1 MTRKLSRLIGVST
14 IAAIAGLAI
23 AATASAH
30 VEVEADGDA
39 VAGQPARLVFRVPNE
54 RDDAATVTIEIQ
66 MPQDVDLTDVV
77 ADEVEGWTITTTTR
91 DGDIVDTITW
101 DATGPGLV
109 GEDSVELPVA
119 VGPLPAVESLTF
131 PTVQTYDDGE
141 VVRWIEPAP
150 RRRTRARA
158 PRPDARD
165 HACRHPRTRP
175 RRPNRPNRL
184 RRCTGTDG
192 AGRDAGDRGGDA
204 RDRHRRR
211 ARHRDHSDT
220 ATVTAATEV
229 STSSTAVEADDD
241 DGSTVWPWVV
251 AGIIVLVVVVVVG
264 GTVIARRRTSG

>member
-1 MTRKLSRLIGVST
+1 MSAPSRRSQVSR
-14 IAAIAGLAI
+14 I

-30 VEVEADGDA
+30 VGVEADGDA

-54 RDDAATVTIEIQ
+54 RDDASTMTIEIQ
-66 MPQDVDLTDVV
+66 MPQDLDLTDVV

-141 VVRWIEPAP
+141 IVRWIEPAP

-165 HACRHPRTRP
+165 HARAHPTTRP
-175 RRPNRPNRL
+175 RRAGHRLCRSQSRRSRRRARRPP
-184 RRCTGTDG
+184 RRRRARPT
-192 AGRDAGDRGGDA
+192 RRRA
-204 RDRHRRR
+204 RDRHRRIPR
-211 ARHRDHSDT
+211 PDT
-220 ATVTAATEV
+220 ATITETTEV
-229 STSSTAVEADDD
+229 SPSSTAVEADDE
-241 DGSTVWPWVV
+241 DGSPVWPWVV
-251 AGIIVLVVVVVVG
+251 VGAIVFVVVVVGG
-264 GTVIARRRTSG
+264 GTVIARRRSSG